1 MGSASAAASEM
12 NSQKKQQVTTMSK
25 EPSRVRIIG
34 VDPGSRKAGWGII
47 DVDLSSRKFKHVD
60 NGVIFLDTGAELAER
75 LVELSE
81 GFHRVIEKYR
91 PSVAAVEDV
100 FVQKSA
106 RSALVLGQAR
116 GACLATLG
124 LCHVQVR
131 SHTPSQVKLR
141 VTSRGRA
148 TKEQVAH
155 MVCLTL
161 GLAEHPFE
169 DAADALAVALCHGVE
184 MTSVMAPTN
193 LPSRKK
199 QSVKGRR
206 AGLEALARAQGKI

>member
-1 MGSASAAASEM
+1 
-12 NSQKKQQVTTMSK
+12 MSK
-25 EPSRVRIIG
+25 KPNRVRIVGI
-34 VDPGSRKAGWGII
+34 DPGSRKAGWGII
-47 DVDLSSRKFKHVD
+47 DVDLISRKFEHVD
-60 NGVIFLDTGAELAER
+60 NGVIFLDTDAELPDR

-81 GFHRVIEKYR
+81 GLHRVLEKFR
-91 PSVAAVEDV
+91 PALAAVEDV

-106 RSALVLGQAR
+106 RSALILGQAR

-124 LCHVQVR
+124 LCHVKVH

-155 MVCLTL
+155 MVSLTL

-169 DAADALAVALCHGVE
+169 DAADALAVALCHGIE
-184 MTSVMAPTN
+184 LTSVMAPVK
-193 LPSRKK
+193 LPSQRK
-199 QSVKGRR
+199 QSAKGAR
-206 AGLEALARAQGKI
+206 ASLEALARAQGKI